1 MPVQV
6 DHDARRAQLAQA
18 VWRIVVRD
26 GVRGASVRG
35 VAREAGLSMGSVRHF
50 FGTQEELLLF
60 AVQEVVSQASR
71 RIEAGA
77 QARTS
82 AVDQG
87 RPLDAAVALLEE
99 VLPLDEERQV
109 EAMVWAAFTA
119 PPVTDPSMAAIRRQV
134 DDDIRQL
141 CRDTLTGLAE
151 LGLLHPARDVAV
163 EVERVHALLDG
174 LTMHMLLDPAQT
186 PADRV
191 RPVLLTHV
199 GDLGTPP
206 NRYLWPSRN
215 IEAPGGVPPV
225 TGLRASRMPGTGRG
239 RTS

>member
-50 FGTQEELLLF
+50 FASQDELLRF

-77 QARTS
+77 PDRMA
-82 AVDQG
+82 AVAEG
-87 RPLDAAVALLEE
+87 RPLDAIVALLEE
-99 VLPLDEERQV
+99 VLPLDEERMT
-109 EAMVWAAFTA
+109 EAKVWAALTA
-119 PPVTDPSMAAIRRQV
+119 PPATDPGMGAIRRQA
-134 DDDIRQL
+134 DDGIRQL
-141 CRDTLTGLAE
+141 CRDALGALAE
-151 LGLLHPARDVAV
+151 FGLLHPARDLAI
-163 EVERVHALLDG
+163 ETERIHSLLDG
-174 LTMHMLLDPAQT
+174 LALHLMLDPART

-191 RPVLLTHV
+191 RALLLTHLR
-199 GDLGTPP
+199 DLAGS
-206 NRYLWPSRN
+206 LV
-215 IEAPGGVPPV
+215 E
-225 TGLRASRMPGTGRG
+225 
-239 RTS
+239 